1 MPSVQ
6 LKEARD
12 LYQDRREKLAKVFD
26 EAKSKDDDGKGVT
39 DFRLVKCLDIKD
51 GDGKSIAV
59 AEKVAEMNDEMNEC
73 YDNVV
78 KLELA
83 EKAADNLK
91 GQDAQRKPITHPE
104 SKGGDD
110 NVLEFKSPG
119 QQLVESDIYKNE
131 WAKGNTSR
139 AIQIED
145 YGLSD
150 YQQKTLFQ
158 TSAGWAPESV
168 RLPRVV
174 LDAQRP
180 IEIIDLIP
188 SGQTGQDAIKFMEET
203 TFTNAAAEVAEGGTL
218 GESAFLLT
226 EQSTIVEKVGTWIP
240 VTDEQLADVAQA
252 GSYLDSRLRFAV
264 RQRLDSQLV
273 VGDGNTP
280 NLDGFLNVSG
290 IQTQA
295 KGTDP
300 VPDAF
305 YKAIDKVLVT
315 GRAQP
320 SGIITH
326 PTDWQQI
333 RLLRTA
339 DGVYIWGSPSEA
351 GPLRLWGLPVAL
363 STAITL
369 NTGLVGD
376 FTNFTQLFE
385 RSGMEVKITDS
396 HSDFF
401 IKGKQAI
408 RATIRVAL
416 VTYRPA
422 ALCTVTGI

>member
-6 LKEARD
+6 LKEAREI
-12 LYQDRREKLAKVFD
+12 YQDRREKLAKVFD
-26 EAKSKDDDGKGVT
+26 EAKITDDDGKGQT

-51 GDGKSIAV
+51 GPGKSIAV
-59 AEKVAEMNDEMNEC
+59 AEKVDEMNTEMNEC

-83 EKAADNLK
+83 EKAADNLR
-91 GQDAQRKPITHPE
+91 GQDAQRKPITHPDG
-104 SKGGDD
+104 KGAP

-119 QQLVESDIYKNE
+119 HAMVESDIYKNE
-131 WAKGNTSR
+131 WSKGQTNR
-139 AIQIED
+139 PIIIEG
-145 YGLSD
+145 YGIAD

-188 SGQTGQDAIKFMEET
+188 SGSTGQASIKFMEET
-203 TFTNAAAEVAEGGTL
+203 TFTNNAAEVAEGGTIA
-218 GESAFLLT
+218 ESAFALT
-226 EQSTIVEKVGTWIP
+226 EQTTTVEKVATWIP
-240 VTDEQLADVAQA
+240 VTDEQLEDVAQA
-252 GSYLDSRLRFAV
+252 QSYLDNRLRFAV
-264 RQRLDSQLV
+264 RQRLDSQLL

-295 KGTDP
+295 KGADP
-300 VPDAF
+300 LPDAY
-305 YKAIDKVLVT
+305 YKAMDKVRVT
-315 GRAQP
+315 GRAEP
-320 SGIITH
+320 SGVIVH
-326 PTDWQQI
+326 PTDWQGIQ
-333 RLLRTA
+333 LLRTA

-351 GPLRLWGLPVAL
+351 GVRRIWGIPVAL

-369 NTGLVGD
+369 NTSLVGD

-385 RSGMEVKITDS
+385 RSGLEVKISDS

-422 ALCTVTGI
+422 ALCTVTGV

>member
-6 LKEARD
+6 LKEAREI
-12 LYQDRREKLAKVFD
+12 YQDRREKLAKVFD
-26 EAKSKDDDGKGVT
+26 EAKTTDDDGKGQT
-39 DFRLVKCLDIKD
+39 DFRLVKCLDVPD

-59 AEKVAEMNDEMNEC
+59 AEKVDQMNSEMNEC

-78 KLELA
+78 TLELA
-83 EKAADNLK
+83 EKAADNLR
-91 GQDAQRKPITHPE
+91 GQDSQRGPITHPE
-104 SKGGDD
+104 GKGGG
-110 NVLEFKSPG
+110 NVIEFKSPG
-119 QQLVESDIYKNE
+119 QAMVESDIYKNE
-131 WAKGNTSR
+131 WAKGNKSR
-139 AIQIED
+139 PIQIENF
-145 YGLSD
+145 GLD
-150 YQQKTLFQ
+150 MIQQKTLFQ
-158 TSAGWAPESV
+158 TSAGWAPESI

-180 IEIIDLIP
+180 IEIIDMIP
-188 SGQTGQDAIKFMEET
+188 SGQTSQAAIKFMEET
-203 TFTNAAAEVAEGGTL
+203 TFTNNAAEAAEGGTFA
-218 GESAFLLT
+218 ESAFALT
-226 EQSTIVEKVGTWIP
+226 EQTTPVEKIATWIP
-240 VTDEQLADVAQA
+240 VTDEQLEDVAQA
-252 GSYLDSRLRFAV
+252 QSYLDNRLRFAV
-264 RQRLDSQLV
+264 RQRLDSQIL

-295 KGTDP
+295 KGADP

-305 YKAIDKVLVT
+305 YKAMDKVRVT
-315 GRAQP
+315 GRAEP
-320 SGIITH
+320 SGVIIH
-326 PTDWQQI
+326 PTDWQAV

-339 DGVYIWGSPSEA
+339 DGIYIWGNPSEA
-351 GPLRLWGLPVAL
+351 GPLRLWGIPVAL
-363 STAITL
+363 SSAITL

-385 RSGMEVKITDS
+385 RSGLEVKISDS

-408 RATIRVAL
+408 RATIRVSL

>member
-6 LKEARD
+6 LKDARE
-12 LYQDRREKLAKVFD
+12 LYQDRREKLGKVFE
-26 EAKSKDDDGKGVT
+26 EANTTDDDGKAVS
-39 DFRLVKCLDIKD
+39 DFRLVKCLDVPD

-59 AEKVAEMNDEMNEC
+59 AEKVDQMNTEMNEC

-104 SKGGDD
+104 GKGGD
-110 NVLEFKSPG
+110 NVLEFKTPG
-119 QQLVESDIYKNE
+119 QAMVESDIYKNE
-131 WAKGNTSR
+131 WAKGNKGR
-139 AIQIED
+139 PIVIED
-145 YGLSD
+145 YGLD
-150 YQQKTLFQ
+150 QIQQKTLFQ

-188 SGQTGQDAIKFMEET
+188 SGSTGQAAIKFMEET
-203 TFTNAAAEVAEGGTL
+203 TFTNAAVEVAEGGTF
-218 GESAFLLT
+218 GESAFALT
-226 EQSTIVEKVGTWIP
+226 EQTMPIEKVATWIP
-240 VTDEQLADVAQA
+240 VTDEQLEDVAEAQ
-252 GSYLDSRLRFAV
+252 SYLDNRLRFAV
-264 RQRLDSQLV
+264 RQRLDSQLL

-295 KGTDP
+295 KGADP

-305 YKAIDKVLVT
+305 YKAMDKVLVT

-320 SGIITH
+320 SGIIIH
-326 PTDWQQI
+326 PTDWQGI

-339 DGVYIWGSPSEA
+339 DGIYIWGSPMEA
-351 GPLRLWGLPVAL
+351 GPQRLWGLPVAL
-363 STAITL
+363 STAITE

-376 FTNFTQLFE
+376 FANFTQLFE
-385 RSGMEVKITDS
+385 RTGLEVKITDS

-401 IKGKQAI
+401 IKGKQVI

-416 VTYRPA
+416 ITYRPA

>member
-6 LKEARD
+6 LREAREV
-12 LYQDRREKLAKVFD
+12 YQDRREKLGKVFE
-26 EAKSKDDDGKGVT
+26 EAKTTGDDGKGVT

-59 AEKVAEMNDEMNEC
+59 AEKIDEMNTELNEC

-83 EKAADNLK
+83 EKAADNLR

-104 SKGGDD
+104 GKGGD

-119 QQLVESDIYKNE
+119 QAMVESDIFKNE
-131 WAKGNTSR
+131 WAKGNKSR
-139 AIQIED
+139 TISIPEFGLDQIQN
-145 YGLSD
+145 
-150 YQQKTLFQ
+150 KTLFQ
-158 TSAGWAPESV
+158 TGAGWAPESV

-188 SGQTGQDAIKFMEET
+188 SGQTGQAAIKFMEET
-203 TFTNAAAEVAEGGTL
+203 TFTNAAAEVAEGGTF
-218 GESAFLLT
+218 GESAFALT
-226 EQSTIVEKVGTWIP
+226 ERTSPVEKVGTWIP
-240 VTDEQLADVAQA
+240 VTDEQLEDVAEA
-252 GSYLDSRLRFAV
+252 SSYLDSRLRFAV
-264 RQRLDSQLV
+264 RQRLDGQIL
-273 VGDGNTP
+273 VGDGSTP
-280 NLDGFLNVSG
+280 NLKGFLNVSG
-290 IQTQA
+290 ILTQA

-305 YKAIDKVLVT
+305 YKAIDLVLIT

-320 SGIITH
+320 SGIIVH
-326 PTDWQQI
+326 PTDWQGI

-339 DGVYIWGSPSEA
+339 DGVYIWGNPSEA
-351 GPLRLWGLPVAL
+351 GPQRLWGVPVAL

-385 RSGMEVKITDS
+385 RRGLEVKITDS

-401 IKGKQAI
+401 IKGKQVI
-408 RATIRVAL
+408 RADIRVAL